1 MSSNRID
8 DHSHYQWMPNGSV
21 MTTRW
26 LQSTYVMLRITYA
39 ENPKKQ
45 QGNSPLSSLDL
56 QLACVFSP
64 ILSAITHL
72 TWEGTWCPGNWWKD
86 LLWLPLPQTGEQWA
100 KDTREKIMKDHRKKK
115 VTLFQWP
122 LSNLCT
128 NKGNVLKCCCLNK
141 LFNEREY
148 S

>member
-1 MSSNRID
+1 MS
-8 DHSHYQWMPNGSV
+8 NGSV
-21 MTTRW
+21 ITTRW

-56 QLACVFSP
+56 QGMCLFSHP
-64 ILSAITHL
+64 LRYHSPHL
-72 TWEGTWCPGNWWKD
+72 GRDLMPWKLVERLTLTSIASD
-86 LLWLPLPQTGEQWA
+86 RRTVSKRYTGKNNERSQ
-100 KDTREKIMKDHRKKK
+100 EKK